1 MTCMSRENIIALFVF
16 FVICMVVFK
25 LETFTVIK
33 QYFYLYWKV
42 HCKLFA
48 CGIPSNSLGR
58 VANPLAGIKL
68 KTSKMT
74 LE

>member
-1 MTCMSRENIIALFVF
+1 MPCMSRENIIALFVF
-16 FVICMVVFK
+16 FIICMVVFK

-42 HCKLFA
+42 CKLFA
-48 CGIPSNSLGR
+48 CGIPLSSLGR
-58 VANPLAGIKL
+58 AANPLAGIKL
-68 KTSKMT
+68 KTSKMI